1 MAEATNKQIIALKR
15 FAKNPE
21 LSQGILKRVSFD
33 DLSREEASDLIK
45 ECYAKRSD
53 KSFESASSIVEGC
66 GSNGSFSQN
75 YRKDDGKFGTVTLTD
90 EELFEVREAH
100 KRHCIEVLSDCEED
114 YPNDRELQLSM
125 FDKRVDKVFTWIQQA
140 LDEKV
145 RRVRG
150 GSNGSQHQ

>member
-1 MAEATNKQIIALKR
+1 MTNATSKQIIALKR

-21 LSQGILKRVSFD
+21 LSQGILKNVSFD

-45 ECYAKRSD
+45 ECYAKQSD
-53 KSFESASSIVEGC
+53 KSFEPASSIVEGN
-66 GSNGSFSQN
+66 GSKGSFSQN
-75 YRKDDGKFGTVTLTD
+75 YRKDDGNFGTATLTD
-90 EELFEVREAH
+90 EELLEIRESH
-100 KRHCIEVLSDCEED
+100 KKHCIEVLADCEED
-114 YPNDRELQLSM
+114 YPDDRELQLSM

-150 GSNGSQHQ
+150 GSNGSS